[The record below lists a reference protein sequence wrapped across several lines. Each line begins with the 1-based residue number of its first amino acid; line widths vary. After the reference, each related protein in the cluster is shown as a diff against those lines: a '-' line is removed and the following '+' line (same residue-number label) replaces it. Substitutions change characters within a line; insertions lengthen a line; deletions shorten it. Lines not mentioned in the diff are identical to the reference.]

1 MKVLVT
7 GATGLLGRCLVRRLA
22 GLHEVH
28 ALARGRPPDEL
39 ATSASWVR
47 QDLTSPL
54 DLGALPERIDGVV
67 HLAQSQRYQ
76 DFPEGAEDIFEVNV
90 HSTFRL
96 LEYAR
101 GAGARVFVLASTGG
115 VYGLSPDPVTE
126 AAPLALAS
134 PYFRSKRSAELLL
147 DNYPAF
153 FAGAV
158 LRFFFV
164 YGPGTGRTLVPRLAE
179 RIIGGEEIVIQG
191 DPGLRMNP
199 LFAEDAA
206 AAVEA
211 ALSLRESAVV
221 NVAGSE
227 IISVTELV
235 RRLAAALGRRP
246 RIRHVDSPEPGGD
259 MVADIS
265 RMGSLLGVKPG
276 TGLDQGLAATARSFA
291 TPSLKP
297 GD

>member
-1 MKVLVT
+1 VRVLIT
-7 GATGLLGRCLVRRLA
+7 GATGLIGRCLVSRLA

-28 ALARGRPPDEL
+28 AVARGRPPDEF
-39 ATSASWVR
+39 AASASWTR
-47 QDLTSPL
+47 QDLTKPL
-54 DLGALPERIDGVV
+54 DVGSLPERIDGVV

-101 GAGARVFVLASTGG
+101 AAGARIFVLASTGG
-115 VYGLSPDPVTE
+115 VYGLSPDPITE
-126 AAPLALAS
+126 AAPLVLAS

-147 DNYPAF
+147 DNYSDF

-179 RIIGGEEIVIQG
+179 RIIGDEEVVIQG
-191 DPGLRMNP
+191 DPGMRMNP
-199 LFAEDAA
+199 LFAGDAA

-211 ALSLRESAVV
+211 ALSLRQSAVV
-221 NVAGSE
+221 NVAGGE
-227 IISVTELV
+227 IVSVTELV

-246 RIRHVDSPEPGGD
+246 RIRHLDGQEPGAD
-259 MVADIS
+259 MIADIS
-265 RMGSLLGVKPG
+265 RMEALFGVKPA
-276 TGLDQGLAATARSFA
+276 TGLEQGLHATARSFA
-291 TPSLKP
+291 APLPKS